1 MQING
6 LAAGPTM
13 AASEPPEPPPRNPDR
28 INASL
33 HKLAESVSTPST
45 RNSTSTSTRP
55 VPPPGS
61 SLRLAVQNEPQT
73 QKNKTSKKKRKKKK
87 PHSLDV

>member
-1 MQING
+1 MLLFGGRGGMQING

-33 HKLAESVSTPST
+33 HKLAESVSTREVPVAVPQYP
-45 RNSTSTSTRP
+45 TSLLP
-55 VPPPGS
+55 QKPPLP
-61 SLRLAVQNEPQT
+61 LRHTVQNEPQT
-73 QKNKTSKKKRKKKK
+73 HRK
-87 PHSLDV
+87 

>member
-45 RNSTSTSTRP
+45 RNSTSTRP